1 MKNDTYMI
9 LNYDKVERIKQIL
22 GLSDEQFKKVL
33 TGEGY
38 LITEKISLGNDDEWM
53 RVGTFIDE
61 VNARA
66 IKKSAFRLPLGIGIT
81 GIYEALK
88 KRREYGLN
96 DDEMNY
102 FTEKSESELR
112 SFGDDIAHRAYL
124 VKNYREYIK
133 SFMGANNRIKK
144 CLALNELYINNRV
157 NGRDICKEPGENA
170 MLGSEMEAA
179 YC

>member
-1 MKNDTYMI
+1 MI

-38 LITEKISLGNDDEWM
+38 LITEKISLGDDDEWI

-61 VNARA
+61 ADTRA
-66 IKKSAFRLPLGIGIT
+66 MKKSAFRLPLGVGIT

-96 DDEMNY
+96 DNEMNY
-102 FTEKSESELR
+102 FTEKSENELR
-112 SFGDDIAHRAYL
+112 SFGDDIAH

-133 SFMGANNRIKK
+133 SFRGANNRIKK

-157 NGRDICKEPGENA
+157 NGRALYKGPDKDTMIA
-170 MLGSEMEAA
+170 AEMEVA

>member
-9 LNYDKVERIKQIL
+9 LNYDKVEHIKKIL

-33 TGEGY
+33 KGEGY
-38 LITEKISLGNDDEWM
+38 LTTEKMSIGNDEWM
-53 RVGTFIDE
+53 RVGTFIDGKD
-61 VNARA
+61 VRSAKKNALQ
-66 IKKSAFRLPLGIGIT
+66 FPLGIGIT

-102 FTEKSESELR
+102 FTEKSENELK
-112 SFGDDIAHRAYL
+112 SLGDDIAHKVYL

-133 SFMGANNRIKK
+133 SFRGANNRIKK

-157 NGRDICKEPGENA
+157 NGRNICEEQGEDTV
-170 MLGSEMEAA
+170 LGSEMEAA

>member
-9 LNYDKVERIKQIL
+9 LNYDKVERIKEIL
-22 GLSDEQFKKVL
+22 GLSDEQFKKIL

-38 LITEKISLGNDDEWM
+38 LTTEKINIGDDELM

-61 VNARA
+61 ANTRA
-66 IKKSAFRLPLGIGIT
+66 MKKSAFRLPLGVGIT

-102 FTEKSESELR
+102 FTEKSENELR
-112 SFGDDIAHRAYL
+112 SFGDDIAHKAYL

-157 NGRDICKEPGENA
+157 NGRDLYKGPDKDT
-170 MLGSEMEAA
+170 MLDAEMEAA

>member
-38 LITEKISLGNDDEWM
+38 LITEKISLGDDDEWM

-66 IKKSAFRLPLGIGIT
+66 IKKRAFRLPLGVGIT
-81 GIYEALK
+81 GNYEAL
-88 KRREYGLN
+88 
-96 DDEMNY
+96 
-102 FTEKSESELR
+102 
-112 SFGDDIAHRAYL
+112 
-124 VKNYREYIK
+124 
-133 SFMGANNRIKK
+133 
-144 CLALNELYINNRV
+144 
-157 NGRDICKEPGENA
+157 
-170 MLGSEMEAA
+170 
-179 YC
+179 